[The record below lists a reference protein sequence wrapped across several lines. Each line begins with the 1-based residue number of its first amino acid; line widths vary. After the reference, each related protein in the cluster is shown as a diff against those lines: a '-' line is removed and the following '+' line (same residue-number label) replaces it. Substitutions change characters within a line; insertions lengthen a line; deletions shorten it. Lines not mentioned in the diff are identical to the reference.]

1 VPFAAALVGA
11 GVLVGAAYGLLR
23 VTLPRTSSGEKLA
36 LKTLTRLETWRSYG
50 AVVSFGSRTLDATCS
65 GQGLKTVLT
74 YENGARVLV
83 RGRNV
88 HPLAPIGPE
97 STRLLADRAL
107 QPRVEPDL
115 LVAEAVLGGT
125 RTLYMTGL
133 AVALAK
139 GRDPFLGTTRFDGIR
154 TNVFL
159 LEEHPR
165 VELLVS
171 ARTFMPLAVRYRSAH
186 LRGSS
191 LLVTDRSA
199 ARLAAAGSAGC

>member
-1 VPFAAALVGA
+1 MPLAAALLGA

-50 AVVSFGSRTLDATCS
+50 AVVRLGSRTLAATCS
-65 GQGLKTVLT
+65 GKGWRTVVT
-74 YENGARVLV
+74 YENGARLLV

-88 HPLAPIGPE
+88 HPLAPVGPA

-115 LVAEAVLGGT
+115 LVAEAILGGT
-125 RTLYMTGL
+125 RSLYMTGL

-139 GRDPFLGTTRFDGIR
+139 GRDPFLGTARVRGVR

-171 ARTFMPLAVRYRSAH
+171 ARTLVPVAVRYRSAH
-186 LRGSS
+186 LEGSA
-191 LLVTDRSA
+191 LLVTDRHA
-199 ARLAAAGSAGC
+199 IRLAAAGPAGC